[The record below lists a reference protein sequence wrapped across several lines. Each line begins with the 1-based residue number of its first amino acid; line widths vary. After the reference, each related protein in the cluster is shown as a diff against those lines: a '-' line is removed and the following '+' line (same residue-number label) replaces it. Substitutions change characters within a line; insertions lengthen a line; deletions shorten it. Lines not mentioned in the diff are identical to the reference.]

1 MAVALT
7 VTMRQVGGGR
17 RGEEGLT
24 LAVFVKGRTT
34 LQQDLAK
41 RKAHDCLAVLLLGR
55 KKDPLWHRGVANSTR
70 VLFSAPPSELVS
82 MRPIGCLVLGKGSC
96 FGEESLASEVLPM
109 ICGMCQP
116 NAWDS
121 RLIAGGAS
129 DVRSF
134 AREVA
139 PQGVSGKT
147 SSASAV
153 VCATEMDA
161 LQFYARA

>member
-17 RGEEGLT
+17 RGREGLT
-24 LAVFVKGRTT
+24 LAVFVMGRTT

-55 KKDPLWHRGVANSTR
+55 KKDPLWHRGVANSTG

-82 MRPIGCLVLGKGSC
+82 MRPIGCLVLGEGFLLWGRIARERRATDDLRYVSAK
-96 FGEESLASEVLPM
+96 
-109 ICGMCQP
+109 
-116 NAWDS
+116 
-121 RLIAGGAS
+121 RLGLKVAAGGAS

-134 AREVA
+134 AREVP

-147 SSASAV
+147 SSAGAV
-153 VCATEMDA
+153 VCATEMDG
-161 LQFYARA
+161 LQSYARA